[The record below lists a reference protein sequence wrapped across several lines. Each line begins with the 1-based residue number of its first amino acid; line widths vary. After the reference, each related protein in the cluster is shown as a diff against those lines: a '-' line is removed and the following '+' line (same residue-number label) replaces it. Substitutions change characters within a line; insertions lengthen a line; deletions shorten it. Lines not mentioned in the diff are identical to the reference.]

1 MTASQKAKRKKV
13 TTSSWP
19 WPGVGPHTERFLARL
34 NITTPF
40 DLLLH
45 FPTRYQDRTQIVT
58 LRHAPLNQEVV
69 IEGVIEA
76 IVPVSRG
83 RTKFCCEVRDHTG
96 SVHLRFF
103 HILPFQLQQLKV
115 GVRLRCYGELTLGQ
129 LGKEML
135 HPEYKVIA
143 TALPPALETEL
154 TPTYAA
160 TEGLSQYMLRK
171 LTQQALTW
179 LDKTKALP
187 ELLPKELLPVA
198 PLSLAESLRAIH
210 RPSRDTQL
218 EELAAQKTPAQQR
231 IIFEELLAHRL
242 SLLRMK
248 SAFQG
253 EASIPLHKNHLGAQ
267 LLSQLPF
274 QLTRAQ
280 QRVCDEIANDLTRPF
295 PMLRLVQGDVG
306 SGKTIVAAWA
316 MLQAVSEN
324 RQAVLMAPTELL
336 AEQHYR
342 SFLRWLTPLNIT
354 VVLLTGQVKGK
365 ARQTLLNQI
374 ATQEATIVIGTHAV
388 FQEQVEF
395 ANLALVV
402 VDEQHRFGVEQRAQ
416 LRHKGKQ
423 DNAFPH
429 QLIMTATPIPRTLAM
444 SFYADLDVS
453 VIDELPPGRTPI
465 VTSVIHSERREEVI
479 ERIRKACEEGRQVYW
494 VCPLIE
500 ESEAIACQAAT
511 ITAELLTAQ
520 LQPWKIGLVHG
531 RLKSAEKEI
540 AMQAFQQ
547 GETQVLV
554 ATTVI
559 EVGVDVPNASVMV
572 IENAERLGLS
582 QLHQLRGRVGRGA
595 VASFCLL
602 LYQYP
607 LSQMGRERLQVMRE
621 TTDGFKIA
629 ERDLELRGPGEV
641 MGTRQT
647 GDVGFR
653 VADLAR
659 DALLS
664 AKVQEAAQWI
674 LTHCPEIIEPLIAR
688 WLGKGYQYGKV

>member
-1 MTASQKAKRKKV
+1 MSEPVKAKRKKTV
-13 TTSSWP
+13 TSAWP

-45 FPTRYQDRTQIVT
+45 FPTRYQDRTQVIT

-69 IEGVIEA
+69 IEGEIVS
-76 IVPVSRG
+76 IVPLARG
-83 RTKFCCEVRDHTG
+83 RTKFCCEVRDGTG
-96 SVHLRFF
+96 SVYLRFF
-103 HILPFQLQQLKV
+103 HILPFQLQQLQV
-115 GVRLRCYGELTLGQ
+115 GVRLRCYGELGLGQ
-129 LGKEML
+129 FGKEML
-135 HPEYKVIA
+135 HPEYKV
-143 TALPPALETEL
+143 LLGKSLALETEL

-179 LDKTKALP
+179 LEKTKALP
-187 ELLPKELLPVA
+187 ELLPQALLDQS
-198 PLSLAESLRAIH
+198 LSLADSLRAIH
-210 RPSRDTQL
+210 RPSRETELTQL
-218 EELAAQKTPAQQR
+218 AEQKTPAQQR

-248 SAFQG
+248 SAFQA
-253 EASIPLHKNHLGAQ
+253 EVSIPLKNNSLSAQ
-267 LLSQLPF
+267 LLATLPF
-274 QLTRAQ
+274 QLTNAQ
-280 QRVCDEIANDLTRPF
+280 RRVSQEIAEDLARPY

-306 SGKTIVAAWA
+306 SGKTIVAALA

-324 RQAVLMAPTELL
+324 YQAVLMAPTELL

-342 SFLRWLTPLNIT
+342 TFSRWLAPLNIK
-354 VVLLTGQVKGK
+354 VILLTGQIKGK
-365 ARQTLLNQI
+365 ARQTLLNEI
-374 ATQEATIVIGTHAV
+374 ATQEAAVVIGTHAV
-388 FQEQVEF
+388 FQDHVEF
-395 ANLALVV
+395 KNLALVV

-423 DNAFPH
+423 ANAFPH

-465 VTSVIHSERREEVI
+465 VTSVIHSGRREEVI

-500 ESEAIACQAAT
+500 ESEVIACQAAT
-511 ITAELLTAQ
+511 ITAELLTNE
-520 LQPWKIGLVHG
+520 LQPWKIGLIHG
-531 RLKSAEKEI
+531 RLKSADKETT
-540 AMQAFQQ
+540 MQAFQR

-607 LSQMGRERLQVMRE
+607 LSKMGRERLQVMRE

-664 AKVQEAAQWI
+664 GKVQEAAQW
-674 LTHCPEIIEPLIAR
+674 LVTHAPDVIEPLIER